1 MSTALATLAGK
12 LAERVGMDSVDPQEL
27 ITTLRQTAFKG
38 DASDAQFIAL
48 LIVANQ
54 YGLNPWTKEIYAF
67 PDKQNGIVP
76 VVGVDGWSRIINE
89 NQQFDGMDF
98 EQDNESCT
106 CRIYRK
112 DRNHPICVT
121 EWMDECRREPFKTRE
136 GREITGPWQSHP
148 KRMLRHKAMIQCARL
163 AFGFAG
169 IYDKDEAERIV
180 ENTAYTA
187 ERQPERDITPVTAC
201 KVLRDQI
208 GKHHKWVFVHTKAA
222 KRADGTST
230 PAVRKM
236 RIDSK
241 TSWLSA
247 CRRAGIEDFRFHD
260 LRHTWASWLIQSGVP
275 LSVLQEMGGWES
287 IEMVRRYAHL
297 APNHLTEHARKIDD
311 IFGDNVPNMSHS
323 GIMEDIKKA

>member
-187 ERQPERDITPVTAC
+187 ERQPERDITPVTS
-201 KVLRDQI
+201 RDFMKFRLGGFEAIKSAYMAQVQYSM
-208 GKHHKWVFVHTKAA
+208 WVTRKDAWYFANYDPRM
-222 KRADGTST
+222 KREGLHY
-230 PAVRKM
+230 VV
-236 RIDSK
+236 
-241 TSWLSA
+241 
-247 CRRAGIEDFRFHD
+247 IERDEKYM
-260 LRHTWASWLIQSGVP
+260 ASFD
-275 LSVLQEMGGWES
+275 
-287 IEMVRRYAHL
+287 EMVPEFIEKMDEAL
-297 APNHLTEHARKIDD
+297 AEIGFV
-311 IFGDNVPNMSHS
+311 FG
-323 GIMEDIKKA
+323 EQWR

>member
-1 MSTALATLAGK
+1 MKIKHK
-12 LAERVGMDSVDPQEL
+12 LSYVRP
-27 ITTLRQTAFKG
+27 T
-38 DASDAQFIAL
+38 
-48 LIVANQ
+48 
-54 YGLNPWTKEIYAF
+54 
-67 PDKQNGIVP
+67 
-76 VVGVDGWSRIINE
+76 
-89 NQQFDGMDF
+89 
-98 EQDNESCT
+98 
-106 CRIYRK
+106 
-112 DRNHPICVT
+112 
-121 EWMDECRREPFKTRE
+121 
-136 GREITGPWQSHP
+136 
-148 KRMLRHKAMIQCARL
+148 
-163 AFGFAG
+163 
-169 IYDKDEAERIV
+169 
-180 ENTAYTA
+180 
-187 ERQPERDITPVTAC
+187 TAC

-311 IFGDNVPNMSHS
+311 IFGDNVPNMSHC

>member
-187 ERQPERDITPVTAC
+187 ERQPERDITPVNDETMQEINTLLIALDKTWDDDLLPLC
-201 KVLRDQI
+201 SQIFLRDIHASSELTQAEA
-208 GKHHKWVFVHTKAA
+208 VKALGFLKQKA
-222 KRADGTST
+222 
-230 PAVRKM
+230 
-236 RIDSK
+236 
-241 TSWLSA
+241 
-247 CRRAGIEDFRFHD
+247 
-260 LRHTWASWLIQSGVP
+260 
-275 LSVLQEMGGWES
+275 
-287 IEMVRRYAHL
+287 
-297 APNHLTEHARKIDD
+297 TEQKVA
-311 IFGDNVPNMSHS
+311 
-323 GIMEDIKKA
+323 A

>member
-148 KRMLRHKAMIQCARL
+148 KRMLRHKAMISVPAWPSDLLVSMTRMKPSALSKIPHTLQNASRNATSLRL
-163 AFGFAG
+163 
-169 IYDKDEAERIV
+169 
-180 ENTAYTA
+180 T
-187 ERQPERDITPVTAC
+187 
-201 KVLRDQI
+201 
-208 GKHHKWVFVHTKAA
+208 
-222 KRADGTST
+222 
-230 PAVRKM
+230 M
-236 RIDSK
+236 K
-241 TSWLSA
+241 T
-247 CRRAGIEDFRFHD
+247 CRR
-260 LRHTWASWLIQSGVP
+260 
-275 LSVLQEMGGWES
+275 
-287 IEMVRRYAHL
+287 
-297 APNHLTEHARKIDD
+297 LTLC
-311 IFGDNVPNMSHS
+311 
-323 GIMEDIKKA
+323 

>member
-169 IYDKDEAERIV
+169 TGTRLAISLL
-180 ENTAYTA
+180 N
-187 ERQPERDITPVTAC
+187 
-201 KVLRDQI
+201 
-208 GKHHKWVFVHTKAA
+208 VF
-222 KRADGTST
+222 
-230 PAVRKM
+230 
-236 RIDSK
+236 
-241 TSWLSA
+241 
-247 CRRAGIEDFRFHD
+247 
-260 LRHTWASWLIQSGVP
+260 
-275 LSVLQEMGGWES
+275 
-287 IEMVRRYAHL
+287 
-297 APNHLTEHARKIDD
+297 
-311 IFGDNVPNMSHS
+311 S
-323 GIMEDIKKA
+323 GINQIQWRRGIGTAVDGNGTKLKSTNDFILTNNDLFMLIY